1 MNDERDKLGADLS
14 AYLDDELSAARSR
27 EIQRVLASSEDA
39 RRQLDELREVS
50 EQLGALPRLRAPAE
64 LASTLAAQAEQQLR
78 AAPRAGKRRMRIIRL
93 GAQVTA
99 AAAVIVA
106 GVLVGYQ
113 IMQEQT
119 LPGSPV
125 LAPSLQ
131 KSDTPAPAAAPARG
145 IVRDG
150 RRDVELAA
158 RWPEQPQ
165 DKLPVAKLP
174 APVFEA
180 APEPDELTR
189 QEGVARDFEESEAK
203 VLAVAPAPTATVHVV
218 IRAQDEDQYARNVTV
233 LAQWSAAGAPAAAPA
248 VATASA
254 DEAVAAQP
262 GEQLFYV
269 VPSELPA
276 RIDQLLAV
284 NTRDQVRYE
293 ANFEGD
299 ADTAALLAPVVSA
312 LQDRGVPWAGDVLK
326 PGTPAA
332 SSREKRAA
340 GRGGGAT
347 GRGRLMYDQA
357 RADEAEALHR
367 RHLAVTA
374 EPELTIVFVPEPE
387 PPAREAG
394 EQKRG
399 VAPAARGARPMT
411 EAAPAGGVLASQ
423 PASGTSAERLLELSL
438 SGPKADDSDFDGVVD
453 AAAEQRRGPISLR
466 VTLLPPGLPDTPAPP
481 ATTPASQ
488 PAR

>member
-1 MNDERDKLGADLS
+1 MNDERDKLGPDLS

-27 EIQRVLASSEDA
+27 EIQRILAGSEDA
-39 RRQLDELREVS
+39 RRQLDELREIS

-64 LASTLAAQAEQQLR
+64 LASTLAAQAEPQLR
-78 AAPRAGKRRMRIIRL
+78 AAPRAGTRRLRIIRL

-119 LPGSPV
+119 LPGAPV
-125 LAPSLQ
+125 PPPGLH
-131 KSDTPAPAAAPARG
+131 KSSTPAPAAAPSRG
-145 IVRDG
+145 VIREE

-158 RWPEQPQ
+158 RWPETPQ
-165 DKLPVAKLP
+165 DELP
-174 APVFEA
+174 ASESPVPALAVAPADEDLLKRDGDGRYFEDA
-180 APEPDELTR
+180 
-189 QEGVARDFEESEAK
+189 EAK
-203 VLAVAPAPTATVHVV
+203 GMAAAPAPTATVHVV
-218 IRAQDEDQYARNVTV
+218 IRTQDEDQYARNVTV
-233 LAQWSAAGAPAAAPA
+233 LAQWSAAAAPAAAAPA
-248 VATASA
+248 
-254 DEAVAAQP
+254 DKAVAALP

-293 ANFEGD
+293 ANFGGD
-299 ADTAALLAPVVSA
+299 ADAEALLAPVVLA

-340 GRGGGAT
+340 GGGGGAT
-347 GRGRLMYDQA
+347 GRGRMMYDQA
-357 RADEAEALHR
+357 RADETEALHR

-387 PPAREAG
+387 PPARKAG

-399 VAPAARGARPMT
+399 LAPAARAPRP
-411 EAAPAGGVLASQ
+411 AAVPVPAGGAPASQ
-423 PASGTSAERLLELSL
+423 PTSGASAERLLELSL
-438 SGPKADDSDFDGVVD
+438 SGPQADDHDLDGSVD
-453 AAAEQRRGPISLR
+453 EVAVRPGGPVSLR
-466 VTLLPPGLPDTPAPP
+466 VTLLPPGPPDAPAPP